1 MSVNNMISFSVLMS
15 VYKNE
20 KPRFLDQALRS
31 IENQTVMPKEFI
43 VIIDGPITEKLR
55 EVISYHEDRYPE
67 LYKIIE
73 SPVNNGLGKSLQIGS
88 QYVTTNWIARMDSDD
103 IAVKNRFELQLS
115 FIKKHP
121 NLAILGGQVSEFS
134 GIESNIVGYRKV
146 PVSPELIKHYIV
158 WRSPFNHPTVMIN
171 KHSLEKAGGYRSFGK
186 LEDYDLWV
194 RMVQSKFEVYNLPNV
209 LVNMRIDNGIYSHR
223 GEINNLR
230 YVIKLRKELR
240 KGKSITI
247 LQEYIGDL
255 FMIINI
261 LMPSSMRKILYQ
273 KFLHRK

>member
-1 MSVNNMISFSVLMS
+1 
-15 VYKNE
+15 
-20 KPRFLDQALRS
+20 
-31 IENQTVMPKEFI
+31 
-43 VIIDGPITEKLR
+43 
-55 EVISYHEDRYPE
+55 
-67 LYKIIE
+67 
-73 SPVNNGLGKSLQIGS
+73 
-88 QYVTTNWIARMDSDD
+88 
-103 IAVKNRFELQLS
+103 
-115 FIKKHP
+115 
-121 NLAILGGQVSEFS
+121 
-134 GIESNIVGYRKV
+134 
-146 PVSPELIKHYIV
+146 
-158 WRSPFNHPTVMIN
+158 
-171 KHSLEKAGGYRSFGK
+171 
-186 LEDYDLWV
+186 
-194 RMVQSKFEVYNLPNV
+194 MVQSKFEVYNLPNV